1 MAFNPAQLFRLRTFI
16 KKGLIIIGLSVILF
30 FVGYFGFRSSILN
43 WGLGKAKN
51 KFYEKY
57 RIALSVEEAGFE
69 GFSSIHFKGMSLAPE
84 KMDTLLNVN
93 DVKITFSF
101 WNACLGS
108 LKLTGFELSDG
119 YLQLIKQ
126 GQIRNFESL
135 LHPFGEK
142 EAEKENDIP
151 KEKSY
156 ATRIYK
162 TINRFLN
169 KIPNNLVLNHFS
181 IRGVDDS
188 RYFTFLFSDTKLFA
202 QKLNAKI
209 DVSSNSTNQS
219 WVLNGDVNL
228 AEKTANILF
237 ESADT
242 SSVQIPY
249 IFERF
254 GLKAGFH
261 SVHLELDEVKM
272 AGKELKVN
280 GQASVDQLFLNHPKI
295 ASQDVVVKNA
305 TFDFDYLIGPQF
317 ISLDSS
323 STIKL
328 NEFVIHP
335 FIKFENAIDTVFSL
349 SVVTEETP
357 AQNFI
362 NALPEGL
369 FTHIRGMKASGNFA
383 YRLDFVY
390 NENKPQDM
398 IFESNLSKRGLKIEQ
413 FGEANLNKMNGEFVH
428 YPYENGRP
436 TRPIVVG
443 LSNPNFTPLAFISPF
458 LAKCVLTTEDP
469 SFFYHRG
476 FVTEAFRQSIV
487 KNIRT
492 GKFKRGAS
500 TISMQLVK
508 NVFLTRE
515 KTMARKLEEIL
526 LVYILENNYIVP
538 KDRMLE
544 VYFNIIE
551 WGPNVYGIGEASQ
564 FYFKKHPSQLTL
576 SECLYLATI
585 IPRPK
590 GFMWRFNTD
599 GTAKAY
605 LEKSYH
611 YLANKM
617 LFRQWILPTDTIGLT
632 HQVQLTGPALLKV
645 KKVEADSLVSD
656 SILQLELNQFTEQE

>member
-1 MAFNPAQLFRLRTFI
+1 MALHPAQLNRLKTIGIRSL
-16 KKGLIIIGLSVILF
+16 KVIGLLVLLF
-30 FVGYFGFRSSILN
+30 FIGYFGLRAKVMD
-43 WGLGKAKN
+43 WGLSKAKI
-51 KFYEKY
+51 KIYEKY
-57 RIALSVEEAGFE
+57 RIVLTVEEAGFE
-69 GFSSIHFKGMSLAPE
+69 GFSSIHVKGVSLVPDQ
-84 KMDTLLNVN
+84 MDTLFKVNELNL
-93 DVKITFSF
+93 TFSF
-101 WNACLGS
+101 WNACLGD
-108 LKLTGFELSDG
+108 LKLNSFALTDG

-126 GQIRNFESL
+126 GDIRNFESL
-135 LHPFGEK
+135 LHPFGDQKTEK
-142 EAEKENDIP
+142 EKESP
-151 KEKSY
+151 KEKNY
-156 ATRIYK
+156 AAKFYK
-162 TINRFLN
+162 MISRFLN
-169 KIPNNLVLNHFS
+169 KIPNNLVLKNFG
-181 IRGVDDS
+181 IKGVDDA
-188 RYFTFLFSDTKLFA
+188 RYFTFLFTDTQLLN
-202 QKLNAKI
+202 QKLNAQI
-209 DVSSNSTNQS
+209 AVSSNSVQQNWQ
-219 WVLNGDVNL
+219 LMGDVNL
-228 AEKTANILF
+228 SEKTANILF
-237 ESADT
+237 EGANQEII
-242 SSVQIPY
+242 QIPY
-249 IFERF
+249 LFERF
-254 GLKAGFH
+254 GLKAGFK
-261 SVHLELDEVKM
+261 SVKLELDEVKM
-272 AGKELKVN
+272 SGKELKVN
-280 GQASVDQLFLNHPKI
+280 GQAAVSQLMVNHPKI

-305 TFDFDYLIGPQF
+305 AFDFDYLIGPQF

-323 STIKL
+323 SRIQL
-328 NEFVIHP
+328 NDFVIHP
-335 FIKFENAIDTVFSL
+335 FIKFENATDTVFSL

-369 FTHIRGMKASGNFA
+369 FTHIRGMKASGDFS

-390 NENKPQDM
+390 NENKPQEM
-398 IFESNLSKRGLKIEQ
+398 IFESNLSKKGLKIEQ

-443 LSNPNFTPLAFISPF
+443 MSNANFTPLAFISPF

-551 WGPNVYGIGEASQ
+551 WGPNIYGIGEAAQ

-590 GFMWRFNTD
+590 GFMWRFNSD

-617 LFRQWILPTDTIGLT
+617 LYRQWILPTDTIGLT
-632 HQVQLTGPALLKV
+632 HLVNLWGPARTLVIKSDTIVNDTLL
-645 KKVEADSLVSD
+645 
-656 SILQLELNQFTEQE
+656 EQELQFIHQSDEE

>member
-1 MAFNPAQLFRLRTFI
+1 MAFNSAQYLRLRTFF
-16 KKGLIIIGLSVILF
+16 KKGLFIIGLLLVLF
-30 FVGYFGFRSSILN
+30 FIGYFGFRTPILN
-43 WGLGKAKN
+43 WGLSKAKT
-51 KFYEKY
+51 KFYDKY
-57 RIALSVEEAGFE
+57 RIALSVDEAGFE

-84 KMDTLLNVN
+84 QMDTLLKVN
-93 DVKITFSF
+93 DVNITFSF
-101 WNACLGS
+101 WNACIGN

-119 YLQLIKQ
+119 YLQLIKK

-142 EAEKENDIP
+142 EVEKEKDAP

-156 ATRIYK
+156 AARIYK

-169 KIPNNLVLNHFS
+169 KIPNNLVLNNFS
-181 IRGVDDS
+181 IRGVDDN
-188 RYFTFLFSDTKLFA
+188 RFFTFLFSDTKLLD

-209 DVSSNSTNQS
+209 AVSSNSTNQS
-219 WVLNGDVNL
+219 WELNGDVNL
-228 AEKTANILF
+228 GDKTANIIF
-237 ESADT
+237 KSADT
-242 SSVQIPY
+242 AAVQIPY

-254 GLKAGFH
+254 GLKAGFQ
-261 SVHLELDEVKM
+261 SVRLELDEVKM
-272 AGKELKVN
+272 EGKELKVN

-295 ASQDVVVKNA
+295 ASQDVIVQKA
-305 TFDFDYLIGPQF
+305 AFDFDYLIGPKF

-328 NEFVIHP
+328 NNFVIHP
-335 FIKFENAIDTVFSL
+335 FLKFENATDTIFSM
-349 SVVTEETP
+349 SVVTEETA

-362 NALPEGL
+362 NALPDGL

-383 YRLDFVY
+383 YRLDFIY

-398 IFESNLSKRGLKIEQ
+398 VFESNLSKKGLKIEQ

-443 LSNPNFTPLAFISPF
+443 MSNPNFTPLAFISPF

-538 KDRMLE
+538 KERMLE

-551 WGPNVYGIGEASQ
+551 WGPNVYGIGEAAQ

-632 HQVQLTGPALLKV
+632 HQVQLTGPALLKI
-645 KKVEADSLVSD
+645 KKVESDSLLSD
-656 SILQLELNQFTEQE
+656 SILQLELNQITEQE

>member
-1 MAFNPAQLFRLRTFI
+1 MAFNPVQLNRFRTIGIRSLMF
-16 KKGLIIIGLSVILF
+16 IGLLLLLF
-30 FVGYFGFRSSILN
+30 FVGYFGFRTSVMQ
-43 WGLGKAKN
+43 WGLNKAKT
-51 KFYEKY
+51 KMYEKY
-57 RIALSVEEAGFE
+57 RIVLALDEAAFE
-69 GFSSIHFKGMSLAPE
+69 GFSTIRIKGVSMVPDQ
-84 KMDTLLNVN
+84 MDTLFKVQDL
-93 DVKITFSF
+93 KLTFNF
-101 WNACLGS
+101 WNACVGN
-108 LKLTGFELSDG
+108 LKLNSFTLSDG

-126 GQIRNFESL
+126 GKLRNFETL
-135 LHPFGEK
+135 LHPFGEQQLK
-142 EAEKENDIP
+142 KENDTP
-151 KEKSY
+151 KEKNY
-156 ATRIYK
+156 ASRIYK
-162 TINRFLN
+162 MISRFLN
-169 KIPNNLVLNHFS
+169 KIPNNLVLTNFCFK
-181 IRGVDDS
+181 GVDDS
-188 RYFTFLFSDTKLFA
+188 RYFSFLLTDTKLLD
-202 QKLNAKI
+202 QKLNAQI
-209 DVSSNSTNQS
+209 AVSSNSVQQH
-219 WVLNGDVNL
+219 WQLVGDVNL
-228 AEKTANILF
+228 SAKTANILF
-237 ESADT
+237 EGADKEI
-242 SSVQIPY
+242 VQIPY
-249 IFERF
+249 LFERF
-254 GLKAGFH
+254 GLKAGFQ
-261 SVHLELDEVKM
+261 SVRLELDEVQM

-280 GQASVDQLFLNHPKI
+280 GQASVSQLVVNHPKI
-295 ASQDVVVKNA
+295 ASQDVVVKQA
-305 TFDFDYLIGPQF
+305 AFDFDYLIGPQF
-317 ISLDSS
+317 ISLDSTS
-323 STIKL
+323 SIQL
-328 NEFVIHP
+328 NNFVIHP
-335 FIKFENAIDTVFSL
+335 FIKFENATDTVFYL
-349 SVVTEETP
+349 SVVTEEAP
-357 AQNFI
+357 AQHFI
-362 NALPEGL
+362 NALPDGL
-369 FTHIRGMKASGNFA
+369 FTHTRGMKAAGDFS

-390 NENKPQDM
+390 NENKPQEM
-398 IFESNLSKRGLKIEQ
+398 IFESNLIKKGLKIEQ
-413 FGEANLNKMNGEFVH
+413 FGAANLNKMNGEFVH

-443 LSNPNFTPLAFISPF
+443 MSNPNYTPLAFISPF

-500 TISMQLVK
+500 TISMQLIK

-551 WGPNVYGIGEASQ
+551 WGPNVYGIGEAAQ

-576 SECLYLATI
+576 SECLFLATI

-632 HQVQLTGPALLKV
+632 HLVDLSGKARSLVIKS
-645 KKVEADSLVSD
+645 DSLVND
-656 SILQLELNQFTEQE
+656 TLLEQELQFIQNPDE